1 MFGAYGPA
9 VARTSVPFMSRAA
22 IDAGVPHKLGLQRR
36 CVAVRGCLSVG
47 KQHLVRNSAMPHIA
61 MDPDTYEVRVDG
73 VLATC
78 EPAERLP
85 LAQRYFLV

>member
-9 VARTSVPFMSRAA
+9 VARTSVPFMSRGA

-36 CVAVRGCLSVG
+36 CVAVRGCRSVG

-61 MDPDTYEVRVDG
+61 MDPDG